1 MTTEELNHYQYRGAR
16 ACVLLH
22 EEHLRDCLK
31 VWKEAKAANIKLPET
46 SDEDYQSLETLL
58 HHILRAARGYMVW
71 ICQKLELPDPDI
83 KPVPELATIEAEA
96 ESYLEHVLERW
107 RLPLANVSGKTIDRS
122 EFVSNWGVTYCID
135 GMLEHAVM
143 HPIRHEFQ
151 LKSLMQAQLKS

>member
-1 MTTEELNHYQYRGAR
+1 MPTEALNNYQSRGAR

-46 SDEDYQSLETLL
+46 DDEDYQSLETLL
-58 HHILRAARGYMVW
+58 HHIFRAARGYMVW
-71 ICQKLELPDPDI
+71 MCSKLELPDPKI
-83 KPVPELATIEAEA
+83 NLAPELDTIEAEA
-96 ESYLEHVLERW
+96 ESYLEHVLKRW
-107 RLPLANVSGKTIDRS
+107 RLPLANLSGEIIDRS

-151 LKSLMQAQLKS
+151 LRELLQTQSKT